1 MEWSK
6 ADRIDVLMR
15 ESQACRLS
23 DRIVDWQAA
32 LWTISTQQMLITAD
46 GQADDAALQ
55 EFQYTIPS
63 LHVVAHAGGVTQTR
77 SWGGRYNGYCQQG
90 GLEVVERSGFIGS
103 GRVTAEEALQLLAA
117 PNCPSGRMDVVLM
130 PDQMMLQIHES
141 IGHPLELDRILGDER
156 NYAGTSF
163 VTLDMFG
170 TFQYGSPLLNVTYD
184 PTPRQRVREL
194 RLRRRRHRRA
204 AHLPDPGRPAAAP
217 ARRHLV
223 AAARAARGADAR
235 RRGDHARLRVEP
247 AADRPHEQPQ
257 RRTGRRSSLD
267 EMIAAIELGVLMKTN
282 RSWSIDDSR
291 NKFQFGC
298 EWGRMIRDGQLAE
311 VVRNPNYRG
320 VSRDFWRSL
329 AMVGTAETV
338 RGDGHAVLR
347 QGRAQPGDARRPREP
362 GVPLQRGRRVRR
374 GAVTMKELFFTLAD
388 HAFAGLEGSE
398 VLLLN
403 FSGEVTDFVRFNH
416 GAGAAA
422 DDGAAGAARPDAD
435 RRHAHGT
442 RSTLTLAGTP
452 LQDRGTVTAA
462 VQSLRAELAAAA
474 RRSVPA
480 VLDRG
485 DALRARRRR
494 RAPERRVGD
503 RGRGRGRARH
513 RPRRPA
519 GAAARSCAASPV
531 RSARV
536 TGTRSMRS
544 CSTGRSITPATRR

>member
-1 MEWSK
+1 MPFDPDSLAQRFRRLAPAADYCSLRAVEERSDSVSVRQDTAEPVRSSIDHGAMVTVIDGDGVGYAATSDLSDEGLRWAIARAAEWARLARGRSVFDGEAPRLPRPHGRYASPVVRPMDWSK

-103 GRVTAEEALQLLAA
+103 GRATAEEAIQLLAA

-163 VTLDMFG
+163 VTMDMFG

-184 PTPRQRVREL
+184 PTRGNEFASFAFDDEGTSARRAHVIRDGLLLRPLGGTSSLQRA
-194 RLRRRRHRRA
+194 RRA
-204 AHLPDPGRPAAAP
+204 APALAGVATTRACAWNRPPIDRMSNLNVEA
-217 ARRHLV
+217 
-223 AAARAARGADAR
+223 GA
-235 RRGDHARLRVEP
+235 
-247 AADRPHEQPQ
+247 
-257 RRTGRRSSLD
+257 SSLD
-267 EMIAAIELGVLMKTN
+267 EMIAATELGVLMKTN

-298 EWGRMIRDGQLAE
+298 EWGRMIRGGELAE
-311 VVRNPNYRG
+311 VVRDPNYRG

-329 AMVGTAETV
+329 AMVGAPETV
-338 RGDGHAVLR
+338 DVMGTPYCGKGEPNQAVRVGHASPACR
-347 QGRAQPGDARRPREP
+347 FC
-362 GVPLQRGRRVRR
+362 GVDVF
-374 GAVTMKELFFTLAD
+374 GAE
-388 HAFAGLEGSE
+388 
-398 VLLLN
+398 
-403 FSGEVTDFVRFNH
+403 
-416 GAGAAA
+416 
-422 DDGAAGAARPDAD
+422 
-435 RRHAHGT
+435 
-442 RSTLTLAGTP
+442 
-452 LQDRGTVTAA
+452 Q
-462 VQSLRAELAAAA
+462 
-474 RRSVPA
+474 
-480 VLDRG
+480 
-485 DALRARRRR
+485 
-494 RAPERRVGD
+494 
-503 RGRGRGRARH
+503 
-513 RPRRPA
+513 
-519 GAAARSCAASPV
+519 
-531 RSARV
+531 
-536 TGTRSMRS
+536 
-544 CSTGRSITPATRR
+544 